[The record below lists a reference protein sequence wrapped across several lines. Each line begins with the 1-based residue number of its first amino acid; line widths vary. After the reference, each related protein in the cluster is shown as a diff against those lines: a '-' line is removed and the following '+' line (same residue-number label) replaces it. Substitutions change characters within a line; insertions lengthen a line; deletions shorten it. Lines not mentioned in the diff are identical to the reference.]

1 MTCIPFAI
9 YRFSDNNLKRP
20 YLKKG
25 KTFWIFFIA
34 FLKYAWNLVHSAKKE
49 EYPNLITTEIV
60 ASERDIYLSV

>member
-1 MTCIPFAI
+1 MTRTPVDI

-20 YLKKG
+20 YLKKE
-25 KTFWIFFIA
+25 KAFWIFFIA
-34 FLKYAWNLVHSAKKE
+34 FLKCAWNLVHSAKKE